1 MLSENIAKLVQYGIE
16 CGLTPECERTYTTNL
31 LLEVFGE
38 DEYAEPSEEYHNVDL
53 ESTLKELLDEACS
66 RGIIED
72 SIVYRDL
79 FDTKLMNCLMPRPAQ
94 VQKEFAEKYEQSPQ
108 AATDYF
114 YKLSQDSDY
123 IRRYRVC
130 KDRRWTV
137 ESDYGT
143 IDITINL
150 SKPEKDPKAIAA
162 AKNAKVPVAVHF
174 DHGKT
179 IEKITQALEIGFT
192 SVMFDGSHLPLDE
205 NIEFTKKIIEIARKY
220 DASVEAEIGCV
231 GGSEDGSEDIA
242 INCTKPEDAVKFE
255 NETSVDELA
264 IAIGNAHGN
273 YKSTPK
279 LRFDILS
286 EVEQKTHTPLVLHGG
301 TGISPYDFVKCS
313 KTGIKKINIATAT
326 FDRVEQSVRSAY
338 ESGSINGYYD
348 LQGAEVE
355 GAYQNAK
362 KHILIFGTDNKA

>member
-1 MLSENIAKLVQYGIE
+1 MLVNM
-16 CGLTPECERTYTTNL
+16 
-31 LLEVFGE
+31 
-38 DEYAEPSEEYHNVDL
+38 
-53 ESTLKELLDEACS
+53 
-66 RGIIED
+66 
-72 SIVYRDL
+72 RDL
-79 FDTKLMNCLMPRPAQ
+79 LSDAQ
-94 VQKEFAEKYEQSPQ
+94 KGNYAVGSFSVANMEMVLGVIKAAEELNAPIILQIAEVRLKQSP
-108 AATDYF
+108 
-114 YKLSQDSDY
+114 LE
-123 IRRYRVC
+123 IIGPLMV
-130 KDRRWTV
+130 
-137 ESDYGT
+137 
-143 IDITINL
+143 
-150 SKPEKDPKAIAA
+150 AA
-162 AKNAKVPVAVHF
+162 AKNSKVPVAVHF

-179 IEKITQALEIGFT
+179 IEKITQALDIGFT

-255 NETSVDELA
+255 NETGVDALA

-301 TGISPYDFVKCS
+301 TGISPDDFVRCS

-362 KHILIFGTDNKA
+362 KHILIFATDNKA